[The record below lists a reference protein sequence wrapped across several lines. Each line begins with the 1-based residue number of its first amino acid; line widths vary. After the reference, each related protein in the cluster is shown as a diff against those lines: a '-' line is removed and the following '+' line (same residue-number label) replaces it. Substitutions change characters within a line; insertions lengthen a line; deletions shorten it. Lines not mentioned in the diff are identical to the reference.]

1 MPKEYSLKTAYHL
14 RTSEDI
20 SEFYGGWAEGY
31 EDEVAGAGY
40 ITPQRCAEALA
51 AHVGDRDRPM
61 MDLGCGTGLSGLA
74 LKAAGFTCID
84 GYDLSE
90 EMLTRA
96 DGKGVYRDTQI
107 ADLSKPLDI
116 ETGAYAN
123 AAAIGCLS
131 PEYLPVT
138 VLDEILKKLPKGGC
152 LVFSLNDHAAGDGTM
167 VGRVNCLVDCGFAQ
181 LLHREYGEH
190 LPGIGL
196 KSTVFVLQRR

>member
-1 MPKEYSLKTAYHL
+1 MTKEYSLKTAYDL

-20 SEFYGGWAEGY
+20 SEFYDGWAKGY
-31 EDEVAGAGY
+31 EDEVGENGY
-40 ITPQRCAEALA
+40 ITPRRCAEALA
-51 AHVGDRDRPM
+51 AHAADKDRPI

-74 LKAAGFTCID
+74 LKAAGFTVID

-96 DGKGVYRDTQI
+96 DDKDVYRDTQI

-131 PEYLPVT
+131 PEYMPVT

-152 LVFSLNDHAAGDGTM
+152 LVFSLNDHAAEDGTM
-167 VGRVNCLVDCGFAQ
+167 VGRINALIDCGFAQ

-196 KSTVFVLQRR
+196 KSTVFVLQKR